1 MQLLIVHR
9 DSEMGEALVR
19 MVKSYTRHQSEL
31 VGSDVAAMDWAR
43 RHQHCDLVLTQ
54 LEADGIDGLALGSSL
69 SEIFPALQVLF
80 FPNYSAAEL
89 RLEIAKTKVF
99 PEPIEGDDLLAA
111 VERAENA
118 PPNARDLFHVADV
131 LQMCCL
137 SRRNGALQLVKEAKS
152 GLVFLR
158 SGKIV
163 HAETTTARGRDAL
176 LEMVSW
182 KSIEFAYEHSVRPPL
197 ETITAA
203 WPDILIDVITTLKQE
218 NSIKS
223 QRRSA

>member
-9 DSEMGEALVR
+9 DSEMGEALVQ
-19 MVKSYTRHQSEL
+19 MMKSYTRHQCER

-43 RHQHCDLVLTQ
+43 RHQQCNLLLTQ

-80 FPNYSAAEL
+80 FPNYPAAER
-89 RLEIAKTKVF
+89 RLEIVKTKIF
-99 PEPIEGDDLLAA
+99 PEPIEGDELLAA
-111 VERAENA
+111 IERAENA
-118 PPNARDLFHVADV
+118 PPNAPDLFHVVDV

-158 SGKIV
+158 GGKIV

-182 KSIEFAYEHSVRPPL
+182 EYIEFAYERSVRPPL

-203 WPDILIDVITTLKQE
+203 WHDVLIDVVTAGKQE
-218 NSIKS
+218 DSIKS